1 MLQDCLKY
9 CHALHYEVRNTDI
22 KIVLAQGLLTIG
34 QVDKAIKLV
43 DDTISQVE
51 ENGDFFFMPEAL
63 RVRGCALLLMPKSRA
78 DDAQISFTRSLELS
92 RRQGAKAWELRAA
105 IDLAALLADQGRP
118 DNASR
123 LLQPIV
129 EQFVEGLE
137 TADLKA
143 ANRLLANLRG

>member
-1 MLQDCLKY
+1 MRSATLISRSFSRRAYWRLD
-9 CHALHYEVRNTDI
+9 RI
-22 KIVLAQGLLTIG
+22 
-34 QVDKAIKLV
+34 DKAIKLV

-143 ANRLLANLRG
+143 ANRLLANLS